1 MLSGPEDTPV
11 PSVFGGRLDRMTA
24 DQSSAFTR
32 PPLPPQVTQGRIVAI
47 GRRLDP
53 GLVDGVGEA
62 LLAAGIGCFEITLND
77 PEAEALGSIT
87 ALARRFAGRL
97 EIGAGTVLSIPA
109 AQRAIDAGATFL
121 VSPHTDEALVAW
133 AAARGVPAFP
143 GALTPTEVVRA
154 WNAGAAGVK
163 LFPASAVGPSF
174 IREIRG
180 PLPGI
185 PIVPTGGIS
194 VDNAG
199 DFIRAGAVAV
209 GLGSWLIGDG
219 APDGVR
225 ERGLRVRA
233 AIDAAPAPADAAP
246 APADA
251 APTLE
256 AGGVPPTDPPAR

>member
-1 MLSGPEDTPV
+1 MLIGREDTPV
-11 PSVFGGRLDRMTA
+11 PTVAGGRFNRMSPSPSGPFDRP
-24 DQSSAFTR
+24 S
-32 PPLPPQVTQGRIVAI
+32 LPPQVTQGRIVAI
-47 GRRLDP
+47 GRKLAP
-53 GLVDGVGEA
+53 ALVDGVGEA

-87 ALARRFAGRL
+87 ALARRFSGRL
-97 EIGAGTVLSIPA
+97 VIGAGTVLSIPA
-109 AQRAIDAGATFL
+109 ARRAIDAGATFL

-133 AAARGVPAFP
+133 AAEQGVPAFP
-143 GALTPTEVVRA
+143 GTLTPTEIVRA

-174 IREIRG
+174 VREIRG

-194 VDNAG
+194 VDNVG

-219 APDGVR
+219 SPDGVL

-233 AIDAAPAPADAAP
+233 AIDAAAGVAPA
-246 APADA
+246 
-251 APTLE
+251 
-256 AGGVPPTDPPAR
+256 AGLPGSTAR

>member
-1 MLSGPEDTPV
+1 M
-11 PSVFGGRLDRMTA
+11 
-24 DQSSAFTR
+24 
-32 PPLPPQVTQGRIVAI
+32 QVTQGRIVAI
-47 GRRLDP
+47 GRKLDP
-53 GLVDGVGEA
+53 ALVDGVGEA
-62 LLAAGIGCFEITLND
+62 LLSAGIGCFEITLNA
-77 PEAEALGSIT
+77 PEEEAIGSI
-87 ALARRFAGRL
+87 ALLARRFAGRL
-97 EIGAGTVLSIPA
+97 LVGAGTVMSIGA
-109 AQRAIDAGATFL
+109 AERAIDAGATFL

-174 IREIRG
+174 IRELRG

-185 PIVPTGGIS
+185 PIIPTGGVS
-194 VDNAG
+194 ADNVG

-225 ERGLRVRA
+225 ERGLRIRA
-233 AIDAAPAPADAAP
+233 AIDAAAGSGPAMGGAP
-246 APADA
+246 
-251 APTLE
+251 
-256 AGGVPPTDPPAR
+256 GMAR

>member
-1 MLSGPEDTPV
+1 MSTDPSGPFV
-11 PSVFGGRLDRMTA
+11 
-24 DQSSAFTR
+24 R

-47 GRRLDP
+47 GRKLAP
-53 GLVDGVGEA
+53 ALVDGVGEA
-62 LLAAGIGCFEITLND
+62 LLAAGIGCFEITLNE
-77 PEAEALGSIT
+77 PEAEALGSIA
-87 ALARRFAGRL
+87 ALARRFSGRL
-97 EIGAGTVLSIPA
+97 VIGAGTVMSIPA
-109 AQRAIDAGATFL
+109 ARRAMDAGATFL

-133 AAARGVPAFP
+133 AAGHGVPVFP
-143 GALTPTEVVRA
+143 GALTPTEIVRA

-194 VDNAG
+194 VDNVG

-219 APDGVR
+219 SPDGVR

-233 AIDAAPAPADAAP
+233 AIDAAMGPAPATGSAAASGSP
-246 APADA
+246 GDGA
-251 APTLE
+251 A
-256 AGGVPPTDPPAR
+256 R